1 MRPDESDEDGEEKG
15 RWIPRMHS
23 MPRWCLSR
31 EGDVCLGVSALWVCP
46 GHVYPR
52 GGVYTPLDQEA
63 DTPRQTPPSH
73 CMLGHT
79 PCPLH
84 VGIHTPLPIVCWD
97 THPLWTEWHT
107 GVKTLPFPK
116 LCLQTV
122 TRGLLRRC
130 IKIIRDGSYRHFET
144 CMSLKHMHMMCVFYC
159 IFTPKPPYS
168 IVIGKLWL
176 AIWDTSFWTFL
187 GQIWTQRTLRHI
199 LGPTLVTFGNMS
211 LFRWFKFTLKPPY
224 SIAIG
229 KLWLA
234 IWDTSFWTFL
244 VKFGHKEPWVS
255 SEICHFLVIP
265 VPFEYFSENDE
276 GENQKIKVFSLPPL
290 SV

>member
-1 MRPDESDEDGEEKG
+1 MGVNSQNATIKKGSFTTEGYQGWEDWWNTRALWVWECYTGIEYTNGSRTDET
-15 RWIPRMHS
+15 RWIRWRWGRERTLNTKNAFHD
-23 MPRWCLSR
+23 RWCLPR

-73 CMLGHT
+73 CMLGYT

-84 VGIHTPLPIVCWD
+84 VGIHTPLPIACWD
-97 THPLWTEWHT
+97 RHPLWTEWHT
-107 GVKTLPFPK
+107 GIKTLPFPK
-116 LCLQTV
+116 LRLQTV

-168 IVIGKLWL
+168 IAIGKLQL
-176 AIWDTSFWTFL
+176 AIWDTSF
-187 GQIWTQRTLRHI
+187 
-199 LGPTLVTFGNMS
+199 
-211 LFRWFKFTLKPPY
+211 
-224 SIAIG
+224 
-229 KLWLA
+229 
-234 IWDTSFWTFL
+234 
-244 VKFGHKEPWVS
+244 
-255 SEICHFLVIP
+255 
-265 VPFEYFSENDE
+265 
-276 GENQKIKVFSLPPL
+276 
-290 SV
+290 